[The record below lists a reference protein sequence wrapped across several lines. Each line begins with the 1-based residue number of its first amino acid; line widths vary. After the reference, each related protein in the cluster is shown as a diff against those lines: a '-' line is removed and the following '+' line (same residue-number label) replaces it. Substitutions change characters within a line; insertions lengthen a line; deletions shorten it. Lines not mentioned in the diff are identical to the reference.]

1 MIVEDLMKRRSV
13 WLTIILIGFVGV
25 VGVGAETPEL
35 DPLLEL
41 LVEQGVITLEQALA
55 VQAEYDRRRA
65 AEQAPAAVAPKPCEA
80 IPPAVTPVLPEQVA
94 AAPAEEKRSD
104 TWYDRF
110 DFRGD
115 LRLRAEFFNFN
126 GPEVDTHRA
135 RYRAR
140 LRAGMYTEI
149 TDWMDVGFQLRSGD
163 PDDPVSDNST
173 FDSGF
178 ALIPISI
185 SEAYAGFHPSGWLDL
200 TLGKFDAKKKW
211 VVSDMQWDDDV
222 TVAGAMEEFT
232 FGPLKFDLY
241 QYLLEEDKTTSD
253 AYLLGGQLYGKFGS
267 DAIGTFKIGAGFDDW
282 VRPQM
287 LADLTM
293 TDQLQG
299 NPVTNLLN
307 DDLQLISD
315 FELANIFATWS
326 WAKNDLWPVKVS
338 AFGYLN
344 TGAQGLG
351 KEYDTGYF
359 LRLQVGDY
367 KKKNQMMFRA
377 TRYYSEPDALFYVFA
392 QSDTLY
398 ASDVD
403 GYRID
408 FRMGFVKKSYF
419 NLTWYHVKPV
429 YRVFPTMDRLQ
440 MDYIILF

>member
-1 MIVEDLMKRRSV
+1 M
-13 WLTIILIGFVGV
+13 
-25 VGVGAETPEL
+25 
-35 DPLLEL
+35 
-41 LVEQGVITLEQALA
+41 EQGVITLEQALA

-104 TWYDRF
+104 KWYDRF
-110 DFRGD
+110 DFKGD
-115 LRLRAEFFNFN
+115 LRLRAEFFKIDGLSVNDRRERF
-126 GPEVDTHRA
+126 RA
-135 RYRAR
+135 RF
-140 LRAGMYTEI
+140 RAGMHTNI

-173 FDSGF
+173 FDGGF

-185 SEAYAGFHPSGWLDL
+185 SEAYAGFRPNGWLDL
-200 TLGKFDAKKKW
+200 TFGKFDANKKW

-222 TVAGAMEEFT
+222 TVAGAMEEFS

-241 QYLLEEDKTTSD
+241 QYLLEEDKATRD
-253 AYLLGGQLYGKFGS
+253 AYLLGGQLYGEFGS
-267 DAIGTFKIGAGFDDW
+267 DAIGNFKIGAGFDDW

-287 LADLTM
+287 VADLTLS
-293 TDQLQG
+293 DKLQG
-299 NPVTNLLN
+299 NRVTNLLN

-315 FELANIFATWS
+315 FEIANIFATWS
-326 WAKNDLWPVKVS
+326 WAKNPRWPVKVS

-367 KKKNQMMFRA
+367 KKKYQMMFRA
-377 TRYYSEPDALFYVFA
+377 TRYYSEPTPSSTFLP
-392 QSDTLY
+392 SPTR
-398 ASDVD
+398 STH
-403 GYRID
+403 
-408 FRMGFVKKSYF
+408 
-419 NLTWYHVKPV
+419 LTWTATALTSGWASSKSHTSTSPGTTPNRSTACSRPWTVCRWTTLFCFNYDRMRSGQASTRRRPC
-429 YRVFPTMDRLQ
+429 FPGRPRGSRCGRRG
-440 MDYIILF
+440 